1 MRFIILLIFLLL
13 FLIAC
18 SSSYRS
24 SRRPDTTSSD
34 TMSTT
39 SSDRADGVDAIDGL
53 DATDGAD
60 SVNGLEETD
69 SANTAVTFSGGIFAL
84 ETFEVDDTC
93 LDGGLDLV
101 FMPEG
106 TEQPYQLAE
115 NNELPA
121 ESALPSNQTIK
132 LQSPFDA
139 MTVEIT
145 SAGSGA
151 MTIKDAKQQDVVVDD
166 SQWGQ
171 CKADM
176 VIDADITV
184 IDDDNVTVAAS
195 VTVATWNDGPT
206 AGDACPDAK
215 NACVVTLSMRGSR
228 VQ

>member
-1 MRFIILLIFLLL
+1 MKVWVQLVLGSALAMAC
-13 FLIAC
+13 AC
-18 SSSYRS
+18 SSDTDNSATT
-24 SRRPDTTSSD
+24 DTTS
-34 TMSTT
+34 T
-39 SSDRADGVDAIDGL
+39 SA
-53 DATDGAD
+53 
-60 SVNGLEETD
+60 
-69 SANTAVTFSGGIFAL
+69 TFSGGIFAL
-84 ETFEVDDTC
+84 ETFEVSDTC

-106 TEQPYQLAE
+106 TETPYQLAE
-115 NNELPA
+115 DNELPS
-121 ESALPSNQTIK
+121 ESALPSSQTIK

-151 MTIKDAKQQDVVVDD
+151 MRIVNAEQKDVVVDD

-184 IDDDNVTVAAS
+184 IDDDNVTVAAT
-195 VTVATWNDGPT
+195 VTVTTWNDGPT
-206 AGDACPDAK
+206 ADDACPEAA